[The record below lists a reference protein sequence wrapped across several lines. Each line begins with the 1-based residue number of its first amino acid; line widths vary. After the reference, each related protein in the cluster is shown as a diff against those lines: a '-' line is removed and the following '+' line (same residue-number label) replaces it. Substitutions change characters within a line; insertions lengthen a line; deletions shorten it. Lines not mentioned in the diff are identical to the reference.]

1 VEIDVSDIG
10 AGYRE
15 LSPARHSRHAVT
27 DRLRPSLFQYD
38 FLVLSTL
45 SADIRR
51 LLGEVPPPNCAAG
64 GIALDIGC
72 GKSPYRA
79 FAESRGFRL
88 KTLDIS
94 GDSTPD
100 FVGTVEDTGLPDEF
114 ADLVLCTQ
122 VLEHS
127 LDPERGL
134 RDIHR
139 ILRPGGHLI
148 VTVPHIWF
156 YHPHPTDNWRFTQEG
171 LTRLALR
178 ANFEPLR
185 LLSQGGS
192 ALSFFQISN
201 FLLYGAIGKLGAPAY
216 LVSNVVGR
224 LADRVV
230 GNNLFCLNFAMLA
243 RKPAAG

>member
-1 VEIDVSDIG
+1 VEINLSDIG

-15 LSPARHSRHAVT
+15 LSPGRHSRHAAS
-27 DRLRPSLFQYD
+27 DRLQPSLLQYD
-38 FLVLSTL
+38 YLALSTL
-45 SADIRR
+45 TADVRR
-51 LLGEVPPPNCAAG
+51 LLGEVPPPSGAEG

-72 GKSPYRA
+72 GNSPYRA
-79 FAESRGFRL
+79 LAESRGFRL

-94 GDSTPD
+94 GDSGPD
-100 FVGTVEDTGLPDEF
+100 FVGTVEDTGLPDGF

-139 ILRPGGHLI
+139 ILRPGGYLI
-148 VTVPHIWF
+148 ATAPHIWF

-178 ANFEPLR
+178 ANFKPLR

-192 ALSFFQISN
+192 ALSLFQIGN
-201 FLLYGAIGKLGAPAY
+201 FLLYGAIGKFGAPAY
-216 LVSNVVGR
+216 LVNNVIGK
-224 LADRVV
+224 LADRLV
-230 GNNLFCLNFAMLA
+230 GNNLFCLNFALLA
-243 RKPAAG
+243 RKPAAA